1 MPAASFLAQ
10 MGQSLGMNAAS
21 SAGSSAG
28 GGIADALFGGISA
41 RRNWKYKQKEMA
53 LQQQYALEQMS
64 KSAEYQLAHD
74 KQMFDYQNAYN
85 DPSAILE
92 RNLDAGLNPA
102 AVLGQSGV
110 GVSATI
116 PTASGGAPSGH
127 GPVASGS
134 GGGLAALAGNPS
146 AYADVQLKDAQ
157 QERERSAATLN
168 DSAAALND
176 AEADWY
182 KSQTV
187 DKDLR
192 ERLIKAQAGLAEA
205 GITESSSRASLNTAI
220 ALSYS
225 IDNELKDAAFG
236 YNLELIKA
244 NLGKAKEEYYQLKS
258 RTGYIDDLIEGE
270 LQLLTARAIY
280 LKASASNQ
288 EQLARVNELTATDL
302 ENWFDVNWNTEVEV
316 PIINEKGKVE
326 RTIKM
331 TGKEIRREYMKLD
344 LQDFQYDMYTNR
356 WELRSEKNRFGY
368 SIANTAVSGAIS
380 LAGHAVGA
388 NILSSAPPVQKVEDV
403 TEELVPTPGSLGGGW
418 SKHTSKTSRQFRHK

>member
-1 MPAASFLAQ
+1 MIPAGFAAMLAQSVGANAAAS
-10 MGQSLGMNAAS
+10 
-21 SAGSSAG
+21 AGASAG
-28 GGIADALFGGISA
+28 GGLADVLFGGISA
-41 RRNWKYKQKEMA
+41 RRNWRYKQKEMA
-53 LQQQYALEQMS
+53 LQQQYALEQMT
-64 KSAEYQLAHD
+64 KSAEFQLAHD

-85 DPSAILE
+85 DPSAVLE
-92 RNLDAGLNPA
+92 RNLAAGLNPA

-134 GGGLAALAGNPS
+134 GGGLTALAGNPS
-146 AYADVQLKDAQ
+146 AYADIELKNAQ
-157 QERERSAATLN
+157 QERER
-168 DSAAALND
+168 SAAALND

-192 ERLIKAQAGLAEA
+192 ERLMKAQAGLAEQ
-205 GITESSSRASLNTAI
+205 GITESSSRVKLNTAI
-220 ALSYS
+220 TLSYS

-236 YNLELIKA
+236 YNLEQIKA
-244 NLGKAKEEYYQLKS
+244 DLGKAKEEYYQLKA
-258 RTGYIDDLIEGE
+258 RTGYIDDLVEAE

-280 LKASASNQ
+280 LKSSSSNQ
-288 EQLARVNELTATDL
+288 EQLARVNELTADDL

-316 PIINEKGKVE
+316 PIISENGNIE

-331 TGKEIRREYMKLD
+331 TGKEIRKEYMKLD

-356 WELRSEKNRFGY
+356 WVLRSEKNRFGY
-368 SIANTAVSGAIS
+368 SVVNTAVSGAMS
-380 LAGHAVGA
+380 AAGHVAGA
-388 NILSSAPPVQKVEDV
+388 KVLSTAPPVQRFDDVSED
-403 TEELVPTPGSLGGGW
+403 LAPNPDGGW
-418 SKHTSKTSRQFRHK
+418 TKHTTRTSRQVRR

>member
-1 MPAASFLAQ
+1 MPAASFVTQ
-10 MGQSLGMNAAS
+10 MGQALGMNGAS
-21 SAGSSAG
+21 SAGSSIG
-28 GGIADALFGGISA
+28 GGIADALFGGIAA

-64 KSAEYQLAHD
+64 KSAEFQLSHD

-85 DPSAILE
+85 DPSAVLA

-116 PTASGGAPSGH
+116 PTSSGGAPSGH

-134 GGGLAALAGNPS
+134 GGGIAALAGNPS

-157 QERERSAATLN
+157 QERERSAA
-168 DSAAALND
+168 ALNE

-182 KSQTV
+182 KSQTL

-192 ERLIKAQAGLAEA
+192 ERLMKAQAGLAEA
-205 GITESSSRASLNTAI
+205 GITESSSRASLNAAI
-220 ALSYS
+220 TLSYS

-236 YNLELIKA
+236 YNFELIKA
-244 NLGKAKEEYYQLKS
+244 DLGKAKEEYYQLKT
-258 RTGYIDDLIEGE
+258 RTGYVDDLLEGE

-280 LKASASNQ
+280 LKSSASNQ
-288 EQLARVNELTATDL
+288 EEQARVNKLTAADL
-302 ENWFDVNWNTEVEV
+302 ENWFDVNWNTQVEV
-316 PIINEKGKVE
+316 PIIDEKGKVE
-326 RTIKM
+326 RTVKM
-331 TGKEIRREYMKLD
+331 TGKEIRREYMKLN

-380 LAGHAVGA
+380 AAGHVVGA
-388 NILSSAPPVQKVEDV
+388 KVLSSAPPVQRFEDV
-403 TEELVPTPGSLGGGW
+403 SEDMVPDPDGGW
-418 SKHTSKTSRQFRHK
+418 TKHTTTTSRQFRR

>member
-1 MPAASFLAQ
+1 MPAASFAAM

-21 SAGSSAG
+21 SAGSSIG

-64 KSAEYQLAHD
+64 KSAEFQLAHD

-85 DPSAILE
+85 DPSAVLE
-92 RNLDAGLNPA
+92 RNLAAGLNPA

-116 PTASGGAPSGH
+116 PTSSGGAPSGH

-146 AYADVQLKDAQ
+146 AYADVQLKNAQ
-157 QERERSAATLN
+157 QERERSAA
-168 DSAAALND
+168 SLND

-182 KSQTV
+182 RSQTL

-192 ERLIKAQAGLAEA
+192 ERLMKAEAGLAEA
-205 GITESSSRASLNTAI
+205 GITESTARANLNTAI
-220 ALSYS
+220 ALSYTV
-225 IDNELKDAAFG
+225 DYELKEAAFG
-236 YNLELIKA
+236 YNLEMIKA
-244 NLGKAKEEYYQLKS
+244 DLGKAKEEYYQLKT
-258 RTGYIDDLIEGE
+258 RTGYIDDLIEAE
-270 LQLLTARAIY
+270 LQLLTARALY
-280 LKASASNQ
+280 LKSSAANQ
-288 EQLARVNELTATDL
+288 DQLARVNELTADDM

-316 PIINEKGKVE
+316 PIIDEKGKVE
-326 RTIKM
+326 RTVKM
-331 TGKEIRREYMKLD
+331 TGKEIRKEYMKLS

-368 SIANTAVSGAIS
+368 SIVNTAVHGAIS
-380 LAGHAVGA
+380 AAGSVAGA
-388 NILSSAPPVQKVEDV
+388 KVLSSAPPVQGVEDV
-403 TEELVPTPGSLGGGW
+403 TQDLVPDSEGGGW
-418 SKHTSKTSRQFRHK
+418 TKHTTTTRRQWRR

>member
-1 MPAASFLAQ
+1 MIPAGFAATMAQSF
-10 MGQSLGMNAAS
+10 GMNAAS

-28 GGIADALFGGISA
+28 GGLADALFGGISA

-53 LQQQYALEQMS
+53 LQQQYALEQMT
-64 KSAEYQLAHD
+64 KSAEFQLAHD

-85 DPSAILE
+85 DPSAVLE
-92 RNLDAGLNPA
+92 RNLGAGLNPA

-110 GVSATI
+110 GVSATV

-146 AYADVQLKDAQ
+146 AYADIELKNAQ
-157 QERERSAATLN
+157 QERERSAA
-168 DSAAALND
+168 ALND
-176 AEADWY
+176 AEAAWY
-182 KSQTV
+182 ESQTV
-187 DKDLR
+187 DKGLR
-192 ERLIKAQAGLAEA
+192 ERLMKAQAGLAEQ
-205 GITESSSRASLNTAI
+205 GITESSSRAKLNTAI
-220 ALSYS
+220 SLSYS

-236 YNLELIKA
+236 YNLEQIKA
-244 NLGKAKEEYYQLKS
+244 DLGKAKEEYYQLKA
-258 RTGYIDDLIEGE
+258 RTGYIDDLVEGE

-280 LKASASNQ
+280 LKSSSSNQ
-288 EQLARVNELTATDL
+288 EQLARVNELTADDL

-316 PIINEKGKVE
+316 PIINEKGKIE

-331 TGKEIRREYMKLD
+331 TGKEIRKEYMKLD

-368 SIANTAVSGAIS
+368 SVVNTAVSGAMS
-380 LAGHAVGA
+380 AAGHVAGA
-388 NILSSAPPVQKVEDV
+388 KVLSTAAPVQRFDDVSED
-403 TEELVPTPGSLGGGW
+403 LAPNPDGGW
-418 SKHTSKTSRQFRHK
+418 TKHTTRTSRQIRR

>member
-1 MPAASFLAQ
+1 MPAGSFLNQ
-10 MGQSLGMNAAS
+10 MGQSFGSNVAS
-21 SAGSSAG
+21 SSGASVG
-28 GGIADALFGGISA
+28 GGLADALFGGISA

-64 KSAEYQLAHD
+64 KSAEFQLAHD

-85 DPSAILE
+85 DPAAVLQ
-92 RNLDAGLNPA
+92 RNLSAGLNPA

-116 PTASGGAPSGH
+116 PASSGGAPSGH
-127 GPVASGS
+127 GPVATGS
-134 GGGLAALAGNPS
+134 GGGIAALAGNPA
-146 AYADVQLKDAQ
+146 AYADIQLKDAQ
-157 QERERSAATLN
+157 QERER
-168 DSAAALND
+168 SAAALND

-192 ERLIKAQAGLAEA
+192 ERLMKAQAGLAEA
-205 GITESSSRASLNTAI
+205 GITESSSRASLNAAI

-244 NLGKAKEEYYQLKS
+244 DLGKAKEEYYQLKS
-258 RTGYIDDLIEGE
+258 RTGYIDELLEGE

-280 LKASASNQ
+280 LKSSASNQ
-288 EQLARVNELTATDL
+288 EQLARVNELTADDL
-302 ENWFDVNWNTEVEV
+302 ENWFDVNWNTKVEV

-356 WELRSEKNRFGY
+356 WALRSEKNRFGY
-368 SIANTAVSGAIS
+368 SIVNTAVSGAIS
-380 LAGHAVGA
+380 AAGHAVGA
-388 NILSSAPPVQKVEDV
+388 KVLSTAPPVQRFEDV
-403 TEELVPTPGSLGGGW
+403 TEDLVPSPDGVGW
-418 SKHTSKTSRQFRHK
+418 TKHTTTTSRQFRR

>member
-1 MPAASFLAQ
+1 MPAASFAAQ

-21 SAGSSAG
+21 TAGSSAA
-28 GGIADALFGGISA
+28 GGIVDALFGGISA

-53 LQQQYALEQMS
+53 LQQQYALEQMT
-64 KSAEYQLAHD
+64 KSAEFQLAHD

-85 DPSAILE
+85 DPSAVLA

-116 PTASGGAPSGH
+116 PTSSGGAPSGH

-134 GGGLAALAGNPS
+134 GGGITALAGNPS
-146 AYADVQLKDAQ
+146 AYADIQLKDAQ
-157 QERERSAATLN
+157 QERER
-168 DSAAALND
+168 SAAALND

-182 KSQTV
+182 KSQTL

-192 ERLIKAQAGLAEA
+192 ERLLKAQAGLAEA

-220 ALSYS
+220 TLSYS

-236 YNLELIKA
+236 YNLEMIKA
-244 NLGKAKEEYYQLKS
+244 DLGKAKEEYYQLKA
-258 RTGYIDDLIEGE
+258 RTGYIDDQIEAE
-270 LQLLTARAIY
+270 LQLLTARALY
-280 LKASASNQ
+280 LKSSSANQ
-288 EQLARVNELTATDL
+288 DELARVNKLTANDL

-331 TGKEIRREYMKLD
+331 TGKEIRKEYMKLN

-368 SIANTAVSGAIS
+368 SLVNTAVHGAIS
-380 LAGHAVGA
+380 AAGGVAGA
-388 NILSSAPPVQKVEDV
+388 KVISSAPPVQRVDDVVEDFA
-403 TEELVPTPGSLGGGW
+403 PNPGSLGGGW
-418 SKHTSKTSRQFRHK
+418 TKHTSSTSRQWRHQ

>member
-1 MPAASFLAQ
+1 MIPAGFAAMMAQSF
-10 MGQSLGMNAAS
+10 GMNAAS

-28 GGIADALFGGISA
+28 AGVADALFGGISA

-53 LQQQYALEQMS
+53 LQQQYALEQMT
-64 KSAEYQLAHD
+64 KSAEFQLAHD

-85 DPSAILE
+85 DPSAVLE
-92 RNLDAGLNPA
+92 RNLAAGLNPA

-146 AYADVQLKDAQ
+146 AYADIELKNAQ
-157 QERERSAATLN
+157 QERER
-168 DSAAALND
+168 SAAALND

-182 KSQTV
+182 KSQTL
-187 DKDLR
+187 DKGLR
-192 ERLIKAQAGLAEA
+192 ERLMKAQAGLAEQ
-205 GITESSSRASLNTAI
+205 GITESSSRAKLNTAI

-225 IDNELKDAAFG
+225 IDNELKEASFG
-236 YNLELIKA
+236 YNLEQIKA
-244 NLGKAKEEYYQLKS
+244 DLGKAKEEYYQLKA

-270 LQLLTARAIY
+270 LQLLTARALY
-280 LKASASNQ
+280 LKSSSSNQ
-288 EQLARVNELTATDL
+288 EQLARVNELTADDL

-316 PIINEKGKVE
+316 PIINEKGKIE

-331 TGKEIRREYMKLD
+331 TGKEIRKEYMKLD

-368 SIANTAVSGAIS
+368 SVVNTVVGGAMS
-380 LAGHAVGA
+380 AAGHVAGA
-388 NILSSAPPVQKVEDV
+388 KVLSTAPPVQRFDDVSED
-403 TEELVPTPGSLGGGW
+403 LAPSPDGGW
-418 SKHTSKTSRQFRHK
+418 TKHTTRTSRQIRR

>member
-1 MPAASFLAQ
+1 MIPAGFAA
-10 MGQSLGMNAAS
+10 MMAQSLGMNAAA

-28 GGIADALFGGISA
+28 AGMADALFGGISA
-41 RRNWKYKQKEMA
+41 RRNWRYKQKEMA
-53 LQQQYALEQMS
+53 LQQQYALEQMT
-64 KSAEYQLAHD
+64 KSAEFQLAHD

-85 DPSAILE
+85 DPSAVLE
-92 RNLDAGLNPA
+92 RNLAAGLNPA

-134 GGGLAALAGNPS
+134 GGGLTALAGNPS
-146 AYADVQLKDAQ
+146 AYADIELKNAQ
-157 QERERSAATLN
+157 QERER
-168 DSAAALND
+168 SAAALND

-192 ERLIKAQAGLAEA
+192 ERLMKAQAGLAEQ
-205 GITESSSRASLNTAI
+205 GITESSSRAKLNTAI
-220 ALSYS
+220 SLSYS

-236 YNLELIKA
+236 YNLEQIKA
-244 NLGKAKEEYYQLKS
+244 DLGKAKEEYYQLKA
-258 RTGYIDDLIEGE
+258 RTGYIDDLVEGE

-280 LKASASNQ
+280 LKSSSSNQ
-288 EQLARVNELTATDL
+288 EQLARVNELTADDL

-316 PIINEKGKVE
+316 PIINEKGKIE

-331 TGKEIRREYMKLD
+331 TGKEIRKEYMKLD

-368 SIANTAVSGAIS
+368 SVVNTAVSGAIS
-380 LAGHAVGA
+380 AAGHISGA
-388 NILSSAPPVQKVEDV
+388 KVLSTAAPVQRFEDV
-403 TEELVPTPGSLGGGW
+403 SEDLAPNPDGGW
-418 SKHTSKTSRQFRHK
+418 TKHTTRTSRQIRR

>member
-10 MGQSLGMNAAS
+10 MGQSFGLNAAS
-21 SAGSSAG
+21 SAGASSG
-28 GGIADALFGGISA
+28 SGIADALFGGISA
-41 RRNWKYKQKEMA
+41 RRNWRYKQKEMA

-64 KSAEYQLAHD
+64 KSAEFQLAHD

-85 DPSAILE
+85 DPSAVLA
-92 RNLDAGLNPA
+92 RNLAAGLNPA

-116 PTASGGAPSGH
+116 PTASGGSPSGH

-134 GGGLAALAGNPS
+134 GGGLAALAGSPS
-146 AYADVQLKDAQ
+146 AYADLQLKDAQ
-157 QERERSAATLN
+157 QERER
-168 DSAAALND
+168 SAAALND

-192 ERLIKAQAGLAEA
+192 ERLIQAQAGLAEA
-205 GITESSSRASLNTAI
+205 GITESSSRASLNAAI
-220 ALSYS
+220 SLSYS

-244 NLGKAKEEYYQLKS
+244 DLGKAKEEYYQLKA
-258 RTGYIDDLIEGE
+258 RTGYIDDQIEGE

-288 EQLARVNELTATDL
+288 EQLARVNELTASDL

-326 RTIKM
+326 RTVKM

-368 SIANTAVSGAIS
+368 TIANTAVSGAIS
-380 LAGHAVGA
+380 LAGHAAGA
-388 NILSSAPPVQKVEDV
+388 KILSSAPPVQKVEDV
-403 TEELVPTPGSLGGGW
+403 SEELVPTPGSLGGGW
-418 SKHTSKTSRQFRHK
+418 SKHTTTTSRQFRR

>member
-1 MPAASFLAQ
+1 MIPAGFAA
-10 MGQSLGMNAAS
+10 MMAQSLGMNAAA

-28 GGIADALFGGISA
+28 AGMADALFGGISA

-53 LQQQYALEQMS
+53 LQQQYALEQMT
-64 KSAEYQLAHD
+64 KSAEFQLAHD

-85 DPSAILE
+85 DPSAVLE
-92 RNLDAGLNPA
+92 RNLAAGLNPA

-146 AYADVQLKDAQ
+146 AYADIELKNAQ
-157 QERERSAATLN
+157 QERERT
-168 DSAAALND
+168 AAALND

-182 KSQTV
+182 KSQTI

-192 ERLIKAQAGLAEA
+192 ERLIKAQAGLAEQ
-205 GITESSSRASLNTAI
+205 GITESSERAKLYTAI
-220 ALSYS
+220 SLSYS
-225 IDNELKDAAFG
+225 IDNELKEAAFG
-236 YNLELIKA
+236 YNLEMIKA
-244 NLGKAKEEYYQLKS
+244 DLGKAKEEYYQLKA

-270 LQLLTARAIY
+270 LQLLTARALY
-280 LKASASNQ
+280 LKSSSSNQ
-288 EQLARVNELTATDL
+288 DQLARVNELTADDL

-316 PIINEKGKVE
+316 PIIDEKGKVE

-331 TGKEIRREYMKLD
+331 TGKEIRKEYMKLD

-368 SIANTAVSGAIS
+368 SVVNTAVSGAIS
-380 LAGHAVGA
+380 AAGHVAGA
-388 NILSSAPPVQKVEDV
+388 KVLSTAPPVQRFDDVSED
-403 TEELVPTPGSLGGGW
+403 LAPSPDGGW
-418 SKHTSKTSRQFRHK
+418 TKHTTRTSRQIRR

>member
-1 MPAASFLAQ
+1 MPAVSFAAQ

-21 SAGSSAG
+21 SAGASAG

-85 DPSAILE
+85 DPSAVLA
-92 RNLDAGLNPA
+92 RNLAAGLNPA

-116 PTASGGAPSGH
+116 PTAGGGAPSGH

-134 GGGLAALAGNPS
+134 GGGLDVLAGSPS
-146 AYADVQLKDAQ
+146 AYADLQLKDAQ
-157 QERERSAATLN
+157 QERER
-168 DSAAALND
+168 SAAALND

-182 KSQTV
+182 KSQTL

-192 ERLIKAQAGLAEA
+192 ERLMKAQAGLAEA

-220 ALSYS
+220 TLSYS
-225 IDNELKDAAFG
+225 IDNELKESAFG
-236 YNLELIKA
+236 YNLEMIKA
-244 NLGKAKEEYYQLKS
+244 DLGKAKEEYYQLKA

-280 LKASASNQ
+280 LKATASNQ
-288 EQLARVNELTATDL
+288 EQLSRVNELTANDL
-302 ENWFDVNWNTEVEV
+302 ENWFEVNWNTQVEV

-331 TGKEIRREYMKLD
+331 TGKEIRQEYMKLD

-388 NILSSAPPVQKVEDV
+388 KIISSTPPMQRVEDV
-403 TEELVPTPGSLGGGW
+403 TEDFVPTPSALGGGW
-418 SKHTSKTSRQFRHK
+418 SRHTSTISRQFRRN

>member
-1 MPAASFLAQ
+1 MPPASFLAQ

-28 GGIADALFGGISA
+28 GGLADALFGGISA

-64 KSAEYQLAHD
+64 KSAEFQLAHD

-85 DPSAILE
+85 DPSAVLA
-92 RNLDAGLNPA
+92 RNLAAGLNPA

-116 PTASGGAPSGH
+116 PTSSGGAPSGH

-146 AYADVQLKDAQ
+146 AYADLQLKDAQ
-157 QERERSAATLN
+157 QERERSAA
-168 DSAAALND
+168 SLND
-176 AEADWY
+176 AEAEWY
-182 KSQTV
+182 RSQTL

-192 ERLIKAQAGLAEA
+192 ERLVKAQAGLAEA
-205 GITESSSRASLNTAI
+205 GITETSSRARLNTAI
-220 ALSYS
+220 TLSYS
-225 IDNELKDAAFG
+225 IDNELKESAFG
-236 YNLELIKA
+236 YNLEMIKA
-244 NLGKAKEEYYQLKS
+244 DLGKAKEEYYQLKA

-280 LKASASNQ
+280 LKSSASNQ
-288 EQLARVNELTATDL
+288 EQQARVNELTAADL

-331 TGKEIRREYMKLD
+331 TGKEIRKEYMKLD

-356 WELRSEKNRFGY
+356 WQLRTEKNRFGY
-368 SIANTAVSGAIS
+368 TIANTAVSGAIS
-380 LAGHAVGA
+380 LAGHAAGA
-388 NILSSAPPVQKVEDV
+388 KIITSASPVQRVDDV
-403 TEELVPTPGSLGGGW
+403 TEELVPTPSSLGGGW
-418 SKHTSKTSRQFRHK
+418 TKHTSTTSRQFRR

>member
-1 MPAASFLAQ
+1 MPAGSFVEQ

-21 SAGSSAG
+21 SAGSSIG

-53 LQQQYALEQMS
+53 LQQQYALEQMT
-64 KSAEYQLAHD
+64 KSAEFQLAHD

-85 DPSAILE
+85 DPSAVLA
-92 RNLDAGLNPA
+92 RNLAAGLNPA

-116 PTASGGAPSGH
+116 PTSSGGAPSGH

-146 AYADVQLKDAQ
+146 AYADIQLKDAQ
-157 QERERSAATLN
+157 QERERSAA
-168 DSAAALND
+168 SLND

-182 KSQTV
+182 RSQTL

-192 ERLIKAQAGLAEA
+192 ERLLKAQAGLAEA
-205 GITESSSRASLNTAI
+205 GITETTARASLNTAI
-220 ALSYS
+220 TLSYS

-236 YNLELIKA
+236 YNLEMIKA
-244 NLGKAKEEYYQLKS
+244 DLGKAKEEYYQLKT
-258 RTGYIDDLIEGE
+258 RTGYVDDQIEAE
-270 LQLLTARAIY
+270 LQLLTARALY
-280 LKASASNQ
+280 LKSSSANQ
-288 EQLARVNELTATDL
+288 DQLARVNELTADDL

-316 PIINEKGKVE
+316 PIINEKGQVE
-326 RTIKM
+326 RTVKM
-331 TGKEIRREYMKLD
+331 TGKEIRKEYMKLN

-368 SIANTAVSGAIS
+368 SVVNTAVHGAIS
-380 LAGHAVGA
+380 AAGGVAGA
-388 NILSSAPPVQKVEDV
+388 KVLSSAPPVQRVDDVLEDF
-403 TEELVPTPGSLGGGW
+403 TPNSSSLGGGW
-418 SKHTSKTSRQFRHK
+418 TKHTSKTSRQWRH

>member
-1 MPAASFLAQ
+1 MIPAGFAA
-10 MGQSLGMNAAS
+10 MMAQSLGMNAAS

-28 GGIADALFGGISA
+28 AGMADALFGGISA

-64 KSAEYQLAHD
+64 KSAEFQLAHD

-85 DPSAILE
+85 DPSAVLE
-92 RNLDAGLNPA
+92 RNLAAGLNPA

-146 AYADVQLKDAQ
+146 AYADIELKNAQ
-157 QERERSAATLN
+157 QERER
-168 DSAAALND
+168 SAAALND

-182 KSQTV
+182 KSQTL

-192 ERLIKAQAGLAEA
+192 ERLMKAQAGLAEQ
-205 GITESSSRASLNTAI
+205 GITEASSRAKLNTAI

-236 YNLELIKA
+236 YNLEQIKA
-244 NLGKAKEEYYQLKS
+244 DLGKAKEEYYQLKA
-258 RTGYIDDLIEGE
+258 RTGYIDDLVEGE

-280 LKASASNQ
+280 LKSSASNQ
-288 EQLARVNELTATDL
+288 DQLARVNELTADDL

-316 PIINEKGKVE
+316 PIINEKGKIE

-331 TGKEIRREYMKLD
+331 TGKEIRKEFMKLD

-368 SIANTAVSGAIS
+368 SVVNTVVSGAMS
-380 LAGHAVGA
+380 AVGHVA
-388 NILSSAPPVQKVEDV
+388 GAKVLSTGAPVQRFDDVSED
-403 TEELVPTPGSLGGGW
+403 LAPNPDGGW
-418 SKHTSKTSRQFRHK
+418 TKHTTRTSRQIRR

>member
-1 MPAASFLAQ
+1 MPAASFAAM
-10 MGQSLGMNAAS
+10 MGESLGMNAAS

-28 GGIADALFGGISA
+28 AGIADALFGGISA

-85 DPSAILE
+85 DPSAVLE
-92 RNLDAGLNPA
+92 RNLAAGLNPA

-116 PTASGGAPSGH
+116 PTSSGGAPSGH

-134 GGGLAALAGNPS
+134 VGGLAALAGNPS

-157 QERERSAATLN
+157 QERERSAA
-168 DSAAALND
+168 SLND

-182 KSQTV
+182 RSQTL
-187 DKDLR
+187 DKGLR
-192 ERLIKAQAGLAEA
+192 ERLMKAQAGLAES
-205 GITESSSRASLNTAI
+205 GITESASRASLNAAI
-220 ALSYS
+220 TLSYS

-236 YNLELIKA
+236 YNLEMIKA
-244 NLGKAKEEYYQLKS
+244 NLGKAKEEYYQLKT
-258 RTGYIDDLIEGE
+258 RTGYVDDLLERE

-280 LKASASNQ
+280 LKSSSSNQ
-288 EQLARVNELTATDL
+288 EQLARVNELTADDL
-302 ENWFDVNWNTEVEV
+302 ENWFDVNWNTQVDV
-316 PIINEKGKVE
+316 PIIAENGKVE
-326 RTIKM
+326 RTVKM
-331 TGKEIRREYMKLD
+331 TGKEIRREYMKLN

-356 WELRSEKNRFGY
+356 WSLRSEKNRFGY

-380 LAGHAVGA
+380 AAGHVVGA
-388 NILSSAPPVQKVEDV
+388 KVLSTAPPVQRFDDV
-403 TEELVPTPGSLGGGW
+403 TEELVPGFDGSW
-418 SKHTSKTSRQFRHK
+418 TKHTTTTSRQFRR

>member
-1 MPAASFLAQ
+1 MPPVSFALQ
-10 MGQSLGMNAAS
+10 MGQALGMNAAS
-21 SAGSSAG
+21 SAGASAG

-85 DPSAILE
+85 DPSAVLE
-92 RNLDAGLNPA
+92 RNLAAGLNPA

-116 PTASGGAPSGH
+116 PTSSGGAPSGH
-127 GPVASGS
+127 GPVAAGS

-146 AYADVQLKDAQ
+146 AYADIQLKDAQ
-157 QERERSAATLN
+157 QERER
-168 DSAAALND
+168 SAAALND

-182 KSQTV
+182 KSQTL
-187 DKDLR
+187 DKSLR
-192 ERLIKAQAGLAEA
+192 ERLMKAQAGLAEA
-205 GITESSSRASLNTAI
+205 GITESSSRASLNAAI
-220 ALSYS
+220 TLSYS

-236 YNLELIKA
+236 YNFEMIKA
-244 NLGKAKEEYYQLKS
+244 NLGKAKEEYYQLKT
-258 RTGYIDDLIEGE
+258 RTGYIDDQIEAE

-280 LKASASNQ
+280 LKSSASNQ
-288 EQLARVNELTATDL
+288 EQLSRVNELTADDL
-302 ENWFDVNWNTEVEV
+302 ENWFDLNWNTKVQV

-326 RTIKM
+326 RTVEM
-331 TGKEIRREYMKLD
+331 TGKEIRKEYMKLD

-368 SIANTAVSGAIS
+368 SIVNTAVSGAIS
-380 LAGHAVGA
+380 AVGHVA
-388 NILSSAPPVQKVEDV
+388 GAKVLSSAPPVQRFEDV
-403 TEELVPTPGSLGGGW
+403 TEDLVPSPDGAGW
-418 SKHTSKTSRQFRHK
+418 TKHSTTTSRQFRR

>member
-1 MPAASFLAQ
+1 MPAASFATL

-28 GGIADALFGGISA
+28 AGIADALFGGISA

-74 KQMFDYQNAYN
+74 KQMFDYENAYN
-85 DPSAILE
+85 DPSAVLE
-92 RNLDAGLNPA
+92 RNLGAGLNPA

-116 PTASGGAPSGH
+116 PTSSGGAPSGH

-134 GGGLAALAGNPS
+134 GGGLAALSGNPS
-146 AYADVQLKDAQ
+146 AYADIQLKDAQ
-157 QERERSAATLN
+157 QERER
-168 DSAAALND
+168 SAAALND

-182 KSQTV
+182 KSQTL
-187 DKDLR
+187 DKSLR
-192 ERLIKAQAGLAEA
+192 ERLMKAQAGLAEA
-205 GITESSSRASLNTAI
+205 GITESSSRASLNAAI
-220 ALSYS
+220 TLSYS

-236 YNLELIKA
+236 YNFEMIKA
-244 NLGKAKEEYYQLKS
+244 NLGKAKEEYYQLKT
-258 RTGYIDDLIEGE
+258 RTGYIDDQIEAE

-280 LKASASNQ
+280 LKSAASNQ
-288 EQLARVNELTATDL
+288 EQLSRVNELTADDL
-302 ENWFDVNWNTEVEV
+302 ENWFDLNWNTKVEV

-326 RTIKM
+326 RTVEM
-331 TGKEIRREYMKLD
+331 TGKEIRKEYMKLN

-368 SIANTAVSGAIS
+368 SIVNTAVSGAIS
-380 LAGHAVGA
+380 AVGHVA
-388 NILSSAPPVQKVEDV
+388 GAKVLSSAPPVQRFEDV
-403 TEELVPTPGSLGGGW
+403 TEDLVPSPDGVGW
-418 SKHTSKTSRQFRHK
+418 TKHTSTTSRQFRR

>member
-1 MPAASFLAQ
+1 MIPSGFAAMMA
-10 MGQSLGMNAAS
+10 QSLGMNAAA

-28 GGIADALFGGISA
+28 AGMADALFGGISA

-53 LQQQYALEQMS
+53 LQQQYALEQMT
-64 KSAEYQLAHD
+64 KSAEFQLAHD

-85 DPSAILE
+85 DPSAVLE
-92 RNLDAGLNPA
+92 RNLAAGLNPA

-146 AYADVQLKDAQ
+146 AYADIELKNAQ
-157 QERERSAATLN
+157 QERERSAA
-168 DSAAALND
+168 ALND
-176 AEADWY
+176 AEAEWY

-187 DKDLR
+187 DKALR
-192 ERLIKAQAGLAEA
+192 ERLMKAQAGLAEQ
-205 GITESSSRASLNTAI
+205 GITESSSRARLNTAI
-220 ALSYS
+220 SLSYS

-236 YNLELIKA
+236 YNLEMIKA
-244 NLGKAKEEYYQLKS
+244 NLGKAKEEYYQLKA
-258 RTGYIDDLIEGE
+258 RTGYIDDLLEGE

-280 LKASASNQ
+280 LKASSSNQ
-288 EQLARVNELTATDL
+288 EQQARVNELTADDL
-302 ENWFDVNWNTEVEV
+302 ENWFEVNWNTEVEV
-316 PIINEKGKVE
+316 PIINENGKIE

-331 TGKEIRREYMKLD
+331 TGKDIRKEYMKLD

-368 SIANTAVSGAIS
+368 SVVNTAVSGAVS
-380 LAGHAVGA
+380 AAGHVAGA
-388 NILSSAPPVQKVEDV
+388 KVLSTPAPVQRFEDV
-403 TEELVPTPGSLGGGW
+403 SEDLAPNPDGGW
-418 SKHTSKTSRQFRHK
+418 TKHTTRTSRQIRR

>member
-1 MPAASFLAQ
+1 MPPASFLEM

-21 SAGSSAG
+21 SAGSSSG
-28 GGIADALFGGISA
+28 SGLADALFGGISA

-64 KSAEYQLAHD
+64 KSAEFQLAHD

-85 DPSAILE
+85 DPSAVLA

-110 GVSATI
+110 GVSATV

-127 GPVASGS
+127 GPVATGS

-146 AYADVQLKDAQ
+146 AYADIQLKDAQ
-157 QERERSAATLN
+157 QERERSAA
-168 DSAAALND
+168 ALND
-176 AEADWY
+176 AEAEWY

-192 ERLIKAQAGLAEA
+192 ERLIKAQAGLTEA

-220 ALSYS
+220 TLSYS
-225 IDNELKDAAFG
+225 IDNELKEATFG
-236 YNLELIKA
+236 YNFERVKA
-244 NLGKAKEEYYQLKS
+244 DLGKATEEYYQLKA
-258 RTGYIDDLIEGE
+258 RTGYIDDQIEAE

-288 EQLARVNELTATDL
+288 EQQARVNELTASDL
-302 ENWFDVNWNTEVEV
+302 ENWFEVNWNTLVEV
-316 PIINEKGKVE
+316 PIIDEKGKVE
-326 RTIKM
+326 RTVKM
-331 TGKEIRREYMKLD
+331 TGKEIRKEYMKLN

-388 NILSSAPPVQKVEDV
+388 KIISSAAPVQRLEDV
-403 TEELVPTPGSLGGGW
+403 TEDFVPTPGSLGGGW
-418 SKHTSKTSRQFRHK
+418 SKHTTTTSRQFRRK

>member
-1 MPAASFLAQ
+1 MPAASFVEQ

-21 SAGSSAG
+21 SAGSSIG

-53 LQQQYALEQMS
+53 LQQQYALEQMT
-64 KSAEYQLAHD
+64 KSAEFQLAHD

-85 DPSAILE
+85 DPSAVLA
-92 RNLDAGLNPA
+92 RNMVAGLNPA

-116 PTASGGAPSGH
+116 PTSSGGAPSGH

-134 GGGLAALAGNPS
+134 GGGLAALSGNPS
-146 AYADVQLKDAQ
+146 AYADIQLKDAQ
-157 QERERSAATLN
+157 QERERSAA
-168 DSAAALND
+168 ALNE

-182 KSQTV
+182 KSQTL

-192 ERLIKAQAGLAEA
+192 ERLMKAQAGLTEA
-205 GITESSSRASLNTAI
+205 GITESTSRASLNTAI
-220 ALSYS
+220 SLSYS

-236 YNLELIKA
+236 YNLEMIKA
-244 NLGKAKEEYYQLKS
+244 DLGKAKEEYYQLKT
-258 RTGYIDDLIEGE
+258 RTGYIDEQIEAE
-270 LQLLTARAIY
+270 LQLLTARALY
-280 LKASASNQ
+280 LKSSSSNQ
-288 EQLARVNELTATDL
+288 EQLARVNELTADDL
-302 ENWFDVNWNTEVEV
+302 ENWFDVNWNTVVEV
-316 PIINEKGKVE
+316 PIIDEKGKVE

-331 TGKEIRREYMKLD
+331 TGKEIRKEYMKLN

-368 SIANTAVSGAIS
+368 SIVNTAVSGAIS
-380 LAGHAVGA
+380 AAGHVVGA
-388 NILSSAPPVQKVEDV
+388 KVLSTAPPVQRFDDV
-403 TEELVPTPGSLGGGW
+403 TEDLVPDPVGGGW
-418 SKHTSKTSRQFRHK
+418 TKRTTSTSRQWRH

>member
-1 MPAASFLAQ
+1 MPAASFAAL

-28 GGIADALFGGISA
+28 AGIADALFGGISA

-64 KSAEYQLAHD
+64 KSAEFQLAHD

-85 DPSAILE
+85 DPSAVLE
-92 RNLDAGLNPA
+92 RNLSAGLNPA

-134 GGGLAALAGNPS
+134 GGGLAALSGNPT
-146 AYADVQLKDAQ
+146 AYADIQLKDAQ
-157 QERERSAATLN
+157 QERER
-168 DSAAALND
+168 SAAALND

-182 KSQTV
+182 KSQTL
-187 DKDLR
+187 DKSLR
-192 ERLIKAQAGLAEA
+192 ERLMKAQAGLAEA
-205 GITESSSRASLNTAI
+205 GITESSSRASLNAAI
-220 ALSYS
+220 TLSYS
-225 IDNELKDAAFG
+225 IDNDLKDAAFG
-236 YNLELIKA
+236 YNFEMIKA
-244 NLGKAKEEYYQLKS
+244 NLGKAKEEYYQLKT
-258 RTGYIDDLIEGE
+258 RTGYVDDQIEAE

-280 LKASASNQ
+280 LKSAASNQ
-288 EQLARVNELTATDL
+288 DQLSRVNELTADDL
-302 ENWFDVNWNTEVEV
+302 ENWFDVNWNTKVEV
-316 PIINEKGKVE
+316 PIIDEKGKVV
-326 RTIKM
+326 RTVEM
-331 TGKEIRREYMKLD
+331 TGKEIRSEYMKLD

-368 SIANTAVSGAIS
+368 SIVNTAVSGAIS
-380 LAGHAVGA
+380 AVGHVA
-388 NILSSAPPVQKVEDV
+388 GAKVLSTAPPVQKVEDV
-403 TEELVPTPGSLGGGW
+403 TEDLVPGPGGAGW
-418 SKHTSKTSRQFRHK
+418 TKHTSKTSRQFRR

>member
-1 MPAASFLAQ
+1 MPPASFAAQ
-10 MGQSLGMNAAS
+10 MGQALGMNAAS

-85 DPSAILE
+85 DPSAVLE
-92 RNLDAGLNPA
+92 RNLSAGLNPA

-116 PTASGGAPSGH
+116 PTSSGGAPSGH

-134 GGGLAALAGNPS
+134 GGGLSALAGNPS
-146 AYADVQLKDAQ
+146 AYADIQLKDAQ
-157 QERERSAATLN
+157 QERER
-168 DSAAALND
+168 SAAALND

-182 KSQTV
+182 KSQTL
-187 DKDLR
+187 DKSLR
-192 ERLIKAQAGLAEA
+192 ERLMKAQAGLAEA
-205 GITESSSRASLNTAI
+205 GITESSSRASLNAAI
-220 ALSYS
+220 TLSYS

-236 YNLELIKA
+236 YNFEMIKA
-244 NLGKAKEEYYQLKS
+244 NLGKAKEEYYQLKT
-258 RTGYIDDLIEGE
+258 RTGYVDDQIEAE

-280 LKASASNQ
+280 LKSSASNQ
-288 EQLARVNELTATDL
+288 EQLSRVNELTADDL
-302 ENWFDVNWNTEVEV
+302 ENWFDVNWNTKVEV

-326 RTIKM
+326 RTVEM
-331 TGKEIRREYMKLD
+331 TGKEIRKEYMKLN

-368 SIANTAVSGAIS
+368 SIVNTAVSGAIS
-380 LAGHAVGA
+380 AVGHVA
-388 NILSSAPPVQKVEDV
+388 GAKVLSSAPPVQRFEDV
-403 TEELVPTPGSLGGGW
+403 TEDLVPSPDGSGW
-418 SKHTSKTSRQFRHK
+418 TKHTTTTSRQFRR

>member
-1 MPAASFLAQ
+1 MPAASFASQMAQ
-10 MGQSLGMNAAS
+10 SFGMNAAS
-21 SAGSSAG
+21 SAGSSSG
-28 GGIADALFGGISA
+28 GGLADALFGGISA

-85 DPSAILE
+85 DPSAVLE
-92 RNLDAGLNPA
+92 RNLFAGLNPA

-116 PTASGGAPSGH
+116 PTSSGGAPSGH

-134 GGGLAALAGNPS
+134 GGGLAALSGNPS
-146 AYADVQLKDAQ
+146 AYADIQLKDAQ
-157 QERERSAATLN
+157 QERER
-168 DSAAALND
+168 SAAALND

-182 KSQTV
+182 KSQTL
-187 DKDLR
+187 DKSLR
-192 ERLIKAQAGLAEA
+192 ERLMKAQAGLAEA
-205 GITESSSRASLNTAI
+205 GITESSSRASLNAAI
-220 ALSYS
+220 TLSYS

-236 YNLELIKA
+236 YNFEMIKA
-244 NLGKAKEEYYQLKS
+244 NLGKAKEEYYQLKT
-258 RTGYIDDLIEGE
+258 RTGYVDDQIEAE

-280 LKASASNQ
+280 LKSSASNQ
-288 EQLARVNELTATDL
+288 DQLSRVNELTADDL
-302 ENWFDVNWNTEVEV
+302 ENWFDLNWNTKVEV

-326 RTIKM
+326 RTVEM
-331 TGKEIRREYMKLD
+331 TGKEIRKEYMKLN

-368 SIANTAVSGAIS
+368 SIVNTAVSGAIS
-380 LAGHAVGA
+380 AVGHVA
-388 NILSSAPPVQKVEDV
+388 GAKVLSSAPPVQRFEDV
-403 TEELVPTPGSLGGGW
+403 TEDLVPSPDGAGW
-418 SKHTSKTSRQFRHK
+418 TKHTTTTSRQFRR

>member
-1 MPAASFLAQ
+1 MPAASFAAL
-10 MGQSLGMNAAS
+10 MGQALGSNAAS
-21 SAGSSAG
+21 SAGATAG
-28 GGIADALFGGISA
+28 AGIADALFGGISA

-64 KSAEYQLAHD
+64 KSAEFQLAHD

-85 DPSAILE
+85 DPSAVIA
-92 RNLDAGLNPA
+92 RNLAAGLNPA

-127 GPVASGS
+127 GPVATGS

-157 QERERSAATLN
+157 QERERSAA
-168 DSAAALND
+168 SLND
-176 AEADWY
+176 AQADWY
-182 KSQTV
+182 RSQTV

-205 GITESSSRASLNTAI
+205 GITESSARASMYT
-220 ALSYS
+220 ALSLSYT
-225 IDNELKDAAFG
+225 IDTELKDAAFG

-244 NLGKAKEEYYQLKS
+244 NLGKAKEEYYQLKT
-258 RTGYIDDLIEGE
+258 RTGYTDDLIEGE

-280 LKASASNQ
+280 LKAAASNQ
-288 EQLARVNELTATDL
+288 EQQARVNDLTATDL

-316 PIINEKGKVE
+316 PIVNEKGKVE

-331 TGKEIRREYMKLD
+331 TGKEIRSEYMKLD

-356 WELRSEKNRFGY
+356 WELRTEKNRFGY
-368 SIANTAVSGAIS
+368 SIVNTAVNGAIS
-380 LAGHAVGA
+380 MAGHAVGA
-388 NILSSAPPVQKVEDV
+388 KVLSSAPPVQKVEDV
-403 TEELVPTPGSLGGGW
+403 TEDFVPTPGSLGGGW
-418 SKHTSKTSRQFRHK
+418 SKHTTTTSRQFRRK

>member
-1 MPAASFLAQ
+1 MLPAGFASMMAQ
-10 MGQSLGMNAAS
+10 SFGANAAS
-21 SAGSSAG
+21 SAGASAG
-28 GGIADALFGGISA
+28 GGLADAFFGGISA

-53 LQQQYALEQMS
+53 LQQQYALEQMT
-64 KSAEYQLAHD
+64 KSAEFQLAHD

-85 DPSAILE
+85 DPSAVLE
-92 RNLDAGLNPA
+92 RNLAAGLNPA

-146 AYADVQLKDAQ
+146 AYADIELKNAQ
-157 QERERSAATLN
+157 QEREH
-168 DSAAALND
+168 SAAALND
-176 AEADWY
+176 AEAAWY

-192 ERLIKAQAGLAEA
+192 ERLMKAQAGLAEQ
-205 GITESSSRASLNTAI
+205 GITESSSRAKLNAAI
-220 ALSYS
+220 SLSYS

-236 YNLELIKA
+236 YNLEMIKA
-244 NLGKAKEEYYQLKS
+244 NLGKAKEEYYQLKT
-258 RTGYIDDLIEGE
+258 RTGYVDDLLEGE

-280 LKASASNQ
+280 LKASSSNQ
-288 EQLARVNELTATDL
+288 EEQARVNELTADDL

-316 PIINEKGKVE
+316 PIINEKGKIE

-331 TGKEIRREYMKLD
+331 TGKEIRKEYMKLD

-368 SIANTAVSGAIS
+368 SVVNTAVSGAIS
-380 LAGHAVGA
+380 AAGHVSGA
-388 NILSSAPPVQKVEDV
+388 KVLSTAPPVQRFDDVSED
-403 TEELVPTPGSLGGGW
+403 LAPNPDGGW
-418 SKHTSKTSRQFRHK
+418 TKHTTTTSRQFRR

>member
-1 MPAASFLAQ
+1 MIPAGFAA
-10 MGQSLGMNAAS
+10 MMAQSLGMNAAA

-28 GGIADALFGGISA
+28 AGMADALFGGISA

-53 LQQQYALEQMS
+53 LQQQYALEQMT
-64 KSAEYQLAHD
+64 KSAEFQLAHD

-85 DPSAILE
+85 DPSAVLE
-92 RNLDAGLNPA
+92 RNLVAGFNPA

-146 AYADVQLKDAQ
+146 AYADIELKNAQ
-157 QERERSAATLN
+157 QERER
-168 DSAAALND
+168 SAAALND

-182 KSQTV
+182 KSQTL

-192 ERLIKAQAGLAEA
+192 ERLMKAQAGLAEQ

-220 ALSYS
+220 SLSYS

-236 YNLELIKA
+236 YNLEMIKA
-244 NLGKAKEEYYQLKS
+244 DLGKAKEEYYQLKT
-258 RTGYIDDLIEGE
+258 RTGYIDDQIEAE
-270 LQLLTARAIY
+270 LQLLTARALY
-280 LKASASNQ
+280 LKSSSSNQ
-288 EQLARVNELTATDL
+288 EQLARVNELTADDL
-302 ENWFDVNWNTEVEV
+302 ENWFDVNWNTEVDV
-316 PIINEKGKVE
+316 PIIGENGKIE

-331 TGKEIRREYMKLD
+331 TGKDIRKEYMKLD

-368 SIANTAVSGAIS
+368 SVVNTAVSGAMS
-380 LAGHAVGA
+380 AAGHVAGA
-388 NILSSAPPVQKVEDV
+388 KVLSTAPPVQRFDDVSED
-403 TEELVPTPGSLGGGW
+403 LAPNPDGGW
-418 SKHTSKTSRQFRHK
+418 TKHTTRTSRQIRR